1 MSHLLI
7 PRAFLRSLLQPIT
20 PITSRPLSSLTSRP
34 ITSRPLSSLTSRPVP
49 SLTFRP
55 ITPTTSRLFSSL
67 TSRPDSN
74 PCSPNLGP
82 YQTLTSRPVSF
93 QAARFASAG
102 YVMTSQLEGK
112 NKVEFF
118 SDPTL
123 DYDADKILHGFL
135 SDFWNITPAV
145 ARAAMDHKPGEPV
158 DPMLLAINTN
168 ESKEPQ
174 KTNLTLHD
182 VVRRLE
188 AMAPLSLAEPWDNV
202 GLLIEPHNTTKH
214 IKNIMLTIDLTDEVL
229 KEAVENGTDLI
240 IAYHPPI
247 FAPLKRVTNDKWKER
262 VVSTCLAHNIAVYSP
277 HTTWDAIQGGINDW
291 LASIYNISE
300 YYPLVP
306 SKPEKFN
313 SMIAISHK
321 INETDVVQHLTHIA
335 EVAFGPHQ
343 AKESVTIHTV
353 ANTST
358 HILIKDSDLGT
369 YLIHTVANTSTHVLI
384 KDSDLGTYL
393 SVLYSNPRK
402 YDSVTVAKC
411 PVSPSRSTGSGRMVE
426 LVKPIPLLYAIKK
439 MKAHLKKLVLR
450 VALPQ
455 GKHENEIMINSI
467 AVCAGSGGELLRGK
481 KADLYITGE
490 MSHHDVLDATH
501 RGTTVLLLEREMSHH
516 DVLDATHRGTT
527 VLLLEHS
534 DSELHIHHVLHV
546 YHILILGFV
555 TGEMSHHDVLDATH
569 RGTSVLLLEH
579 SDSERPFLQTMH
591 TLLQIR
597 LWHYLDWLKI
607 YVSKA
612 DKDPIGY
619 V

>member
-74 PCSPNLGP
+74 PCTPNLRP

-135 SDFWNITPAV
+135 SDFWNITPAM

-277 HTTWDAIQGGINDW
+277 HTTWDAIQEGRTKNPSRSTGSGRMVELVKPIPLLYAIKKMKAHLKKLVLRVALPQGKHESKYKIKAHLKKLVLRVALLQGKHESEYKMKAHLKKLVLRVALPQGKHEIPGM
-291 LASIYNISE
+291 LASCSDDG
-300 YYPLVP
+300 
-306 SKPEKFN
+306 
-313 SMIAISHK
+313 
-321 INETDVVQHLTHIA
+321 DVKLWQ
-335 EVAFGPHQ
+335 
-343 AKESVTIHTV
+343 
-353 ANTST
+353 
-358 HILIKDSDLGT
+358 IKLEN
-369 YLIHTVANTSTHVLI
+369 LIHTVANTSTHVLI

-402 YDSVTVAKC
+402 YDTVTVAKC

-455 GKHENEIMINSI
+455 GKHE
-467 AVCAGSGGELLRGK
+467 
-481 KADLYITGE
+481 
-490 MSHHDVLDATH
+490 
-501 RGTTVLLLEREMSHH
+501 
-516 DVLDATHRGTT
+516 
-527 VLLLEHS
+527 
-534 DSELHIHHVLHV
+534 
-546 YHILILGFV
+546 
-555 TGEMSHHDVLDATH
+555 
-569 RGTSVLLLEH
+569 
-579 SDSERPFLQTMH
+579 
-591 TLLQIR
+591 
-597 LWHYLDWLKI
+597 
-607 YVSKA
+607 
-612 DKDPIGY
+612 
-619 V
+619 

>member
-74 PCSPNLGP
+74 PCTPNLRP

-358 HILIKDSDLGT
+358 H
-369 YLIHTVANTSTHVLI
+369 VLI

-501 RGTTVLLLEREMSHH
+501 RGTTVLLLE
-516 DVLDATHRGTT
+516 
-527 VLLLEHS
+527 
-534 DSELHIHHVLHV
+534 
-546 YHILILGFV
+546 
-555 TGEMSHHDVLDATH
+555 
-569 RGTSVLLLEH
+569 H

>member
-411 PVSPSRSTGSGRMVE
+411 PVSPSRSTD
-426 LVKPIPLLYAIKK
+426 
-439 MKAHLKKLVLR
+439 
-450 VALPQ
+450 
-455 GKHENEIMINSI
+455 EIMINSI

-569 RGTSVLLLEH
+569 RGEMSHHDVLDATHRGTSVLLLEH

>member
-74 PCSPNLGP
+74 PCTPNLRP

-358 HILIKDSDLGT
+358 HVLIKDSDLGT
-369 YLIHTVANTSTHVLI
+369 YLSVLYSNPRNILHCCHMLYITMLSYVFHFSIHTVANTSTHVLI

-501 RGTTVLLLEREMSHH
+501 RGTTVLLLE
-516 DVLDATHRGTT
+516 
-527 VLLLEHS
+527 
-534 DSELHIHHVLHV
+534 
-546 YHILILGFV
+546 
-555 TGEMSHHDVLDATH
+555 
-569 RGTSVLLLEH
+569 H